1 MKMTKR
7 ILLILAVCCLI
18 FSLAACDS
26 SKGTTGNNDNT
37 GAKTE
42 ESASVSYFVSYNGTK
57 ITLGGAADAVISALG
72 EPQSKSELG
81 NCGGLG
87 SQVKYTYT
95 SLYVYVLESESGNTV
110 DQIEFRDDLVSTP
123 EGVSIGMA
131 KSDVVSKCG
140 AAASESASSLTYT
153 SGKLNLVIGFDE
165 SKAVNKIAY
174 IREGV

>member
-1 MKMTKR
+1 MKITNR

-26 SKGTTGNNDNT
+26 GKGATGNDNT
-37 GAKTE
+37 DAKTE
-42 ESASVSYFVSYNGTK
+42 ESSGVSYAVTYNGAK

-87 SQVKYTYT
+87 AQVKYTYT
-95 SLYVYVLESESGNTV
+95 SVYVYVLETESGKTI
-110 DQIEFRDDLVSTP
+110 DQIEFRDDLVSTS
-123 EGVSIGMA
+123 EGVSIGMK
-131 KSDVVSKCG
+131 KSDVVAKCG
-140 AAASESASSLTYT
+140 AATSESASSLTYT
-153 SGKLNLVIGFDE
+153 SGKLNLTFGFD
-165 SKAVNKIAY
+165 ANNTVNKIAY

>member
-1 MKMTKR
+1 MKITKR
-7 ILLILAVCCLI
+7 ILLIIAVCCLI

-26 SKGTTGNNDNT
+26 GKGNTGDDNT
-37 GAKTE
+37 DAKSE
-42 ESASVSYFVSYNGTK
+42 ESAVVNYFVNYNGAK

-87 SQVKYTYT
+87 AQVKYTYT
-95 SLYVYVLESESGNTV
+95 SVYVYVLETDSGNTV

-123 EGVSIGMA
+123 EGVSIGMK
-131 KSDVVSKCG
+131 KSDVVAKCG
-140 AAASESASSLTYT
+140 EATTASANSLTYT
-153 SGKLNLVIGFDE
+153 NGKLNLSVGFD
-165 SKAVNKIAY
+165 ANGTVNKVAY